1 MRKRRRRMGNCPA
14 AGETNDPQEQGKP
27 AAEPGTN
34 PQPAR
39 SAHGKIR
46 KIARRF
52 TWKAFKAL
60 EAVMQDGET
69 TGTARASAANA
80 ILEWGHGKRAGSA
93 KAAKGSKKT
102 VKVDWGEE

>member
-1 MRKRRRRMGNCPA
+1 MRKRRHRMGNCPTG
-14 AGETNDPQEQGKP
+14 GERDDHQGQTMP
-27 AAEPGTN
+27 TAEPGTN
-34 PQPAR
+34 PQPTR
-39 SAHGKIR
+39 SSHGKIR

-69 TGTARASAANA
+69 TGTARATAANA

-93 KAAKGSKKT
+93 KAVKGTKKAI
-102 VKVDWGEE
+102 KVDWGEE